1 METPYSFMA
10 TSGKRGEIR
19 GVGGSAARQAQNDKR
34 YSWDT
39 SCGMELLLSA
49 APAPAPPARRGSRVG
64 LPRVPHSRSILNVS
78 SVAGSVR
85 TMSGSFSMW
94 SPSKVKG
101 SILSSSRG
109 NWESASKL
117 TSPTPAKELV
127 SSFDKLG
134 GDSPVTAGKRK
145 RKVSVGLGKY
155 TFARQTRHQTACKN
169 SGITSWTKAEVQMRS
184 ISPRFQLDE
193 LRICQSTPKPSQW
206 PKTK

>member
-1 METPYSFMA
+1 MK
-10 TSGKRGEIR
+10 SGEW
-19 GVGGSAARQAQNDKR
+19 GVCSTASSERQA
-34 YSWDT
+34 
-39 SCGMELLLSA
+39 LLMGHVVRDGA
-49 APAPAPPARRGSRVG
+49 AAVGSSRSGTAGPARLSSRA
-64 LPRVPHSRSILNVS
+64 PRVPHSRSILNVS

-145 RKVSVGLGKY
+145 RKVSVGLANTRSPGK
-155 TFARQTRHQTACKN
+155 RVIK
-169 SGITSWTKAEVQMRS
+169 
-184 ISPRFQLDE
+184 QLA
-193 LRICQSTPKPSQW
+193 
-206 PKTK
+206 KTEH